1 MNSRSYAFEKRVES
15 LRIRAMTLTS
25 LRKLISLPPG
35 HDIADRQWSVLEA
48 QLSTVQ
54 DRILSRLKRGAG
66 EYLRQLY
73 SPKIAGKLNSL
84 LGEIELE
91 MSRAFAFFDTY
102 MDVLTQRLT
111 PEMGPVL
118 AGCDVLAWNAINR
131 DHPALSITEPPLV
144 FCDRGFGAS
153 IIREEVVL
161 PDGTPNPMPL
171 IQIPYAR
178 LKEKYNLTS
187 ILHEAGHQ
195 AMVRIGLVS
204 ALPKAFRYALSK
216 TGAPDTVK
224 DLFAVWTSEIGP
236 DFWAFCASGAAQAAT
251 VREILALPRNHVFR
265 ISWTDPHPSP
275 YVRVLLSFE
284 LCRQAWGRGDW
295 DNWEEEWLELYP
307 LEDAPIETQKL
318 LRKARE
324 YLPVI
329 GRVLLN
335 TKFKALNRKTI
346 PDLFSLSALSPA
358 ELQRVARTAY
368 SGALDLKGLSPCT
381 QLAVFRVIRGHGE
394 LKEETLDRTMTK
406 WLLKLGEKRTTYPE
420 KR

>member
-1 MNSRSYAFEKRVES
+1 M
-15 LRIRAMTLTS
+15 
-25 LRKLISLPPG
+25 
-35 HDIADRQWSVLEA
+35 
-48 QLSTVQ
+48 
-54 DRILSRLKRGAG
+54 
-66 EYLRQLY
+66 
-73 SPKIAGKLNSL
+73 
-84 LGEIELE
+84 
-91 MSRAFAFFDTY
+91 
-102 MDVLTQRLT
+102 
-111 PEMGPVL
+111 
-118 AGCDVLAWNAINR
+118 
-131 DHPALSITEPPLV
+131 
-144 FCDRGFGAS
+144 
-153 IIREEVVL
+153 
-161 PDGTPNPMPL
+161 
-171 IQIPYAR
+171 
-178 LKEKYNLTS
+178 
-187 ILHEAGHQ
+187 
-195 AMVRIGLVS
+195 
-204 ALPKAFRYALSK
+204 
-216 TGAPDTVK
+216 
-224 DLFAVWTSEIGP
+224 
-236 DFWAFCASGAAQAAT
+236 
-251 VREILALPRNHVFR
+251 
-265 ISWTDPHPSP
+265 
-275 YVRVLLSFE
+275 LSFE
-284 LCRQAWGRGDW
+284 LCRQVWGRGDW